1 MGPVSN
7 PVDAGDV
14 IWMIP
19 DLVRDDDG
27 RYRLTQGHWEVL
39 TLESTHAKLLSA
51 TDVPRAEF
59 EEVLRSKL
67 EPIDG

>member
-1 MGPVSN
+1 
-7 PVDAGDV
+7 
-14 IWMIP
+14 MIP